1 METPPG
7 SPNPTA
13 TAQQLTEQV
22 QYLTSRFAGLETQLA
37 ESERLRQEQ
46 QREIESLRAAAAN
59 NSGTAGSSAGPSS
72 GPSYPPGGSNPVV
85 DTRVLGKPKPFKG
98 TPAEW
103 PNWSVVIKCYCGA
116 MSPQMAAVLHSWSG
130 LDSMWAS
137 A

>member
-7 SPNPTA
+7 SPNPAA

-22 QYLTSRFAGLETQLA
+22 QYLTNRFAGLETQLA

-46 QREIESLRAAAAN
+46 QREIESLRAAAAAAAGAN

-72 GPSYPPGGSNPVV
+72 GPYAPGPPSASVV
-85 DTRVLGKPKPFKG
+85 DTRVLGKPNTFKG

-103 PNWSVVIKCYCGA
+103 PN
-116 MSPQMAAVLHSWSG
+116 
-130 LDSMWAS
+130 
-137 A
+137 